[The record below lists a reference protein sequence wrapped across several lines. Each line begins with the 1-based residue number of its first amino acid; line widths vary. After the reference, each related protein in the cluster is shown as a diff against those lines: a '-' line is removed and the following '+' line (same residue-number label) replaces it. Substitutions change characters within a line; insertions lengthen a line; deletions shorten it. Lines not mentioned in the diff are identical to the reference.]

1 MTADMTI
8 ECTSLSGH
16 KVRMDRS
23 RLILRPSAYAVIHRE
38 DKVLL
43 VTNHVS
49 GKFYLPGGGIEP
61 GERIMEGL
69 RREVK
74 EETGL
79 DLEHERFLYF
89 AEDFFYHDPRDKAY
103 HGLLFYYAG
112 QTKTFAVTGRHAEED
127 EEGHPQWVVLE
138 SLTAQDFHNHGVLL
152 MRLLHAV
159 PFHLP
164 SLCEETC
171 P

>member
-1 MTADMTI
+1 MIADMTI

-16 KVRMDRS
+16 KVHRARS
-23 RLILRPSAYAVIHRE
+23 RLILRPSAYALIHRE

-43 VTNHVS
+43 VTNHHF

-61 GERIMEGL
+61 GERITEGL

-79 DLEHERFLYF
+79 DLGHERFLYF
-89 AEDFFYHDPRDKAY
+89 AEDFFYDDPRDKAY

-112 QTKTFAVTGRHAEED
+112 YPKTFAVTGRYAEED
-127 EEGHPQWVVLE
+127 DEGHPQWVALE
-138 SLTAQDFHNHGVLL
+138 NLTAQDFYNHGVLL
-152 MRLLHAV
+152 MSLLHAA

-164 SLCEETC
+164 PLCEETC